1 MSVLKKH
8 GVVMLP
14 TEKASEF
21 GIHMNGSL
29 CFHPK
34 AKWNLNITPHHLYIL
49 SEEEIKEGDWYYTP
63 IKRSIEQCVNKLL
76 IIKGGS
82 NDVVQ
87 LKIIATTDTSLRI
100 GGNTGRRENGIS
112 IPIPQPSESFIQKY
126 VEKYNKGEQIT
137 EVMVEYYIK
146 GRFEDPMVCLRGCS
160 VYDGTCRH
168 LLNKEEVLKISQDNT
183 ITIRQVKDAWT
194 REEVEDLCRRAYV
207 QGADDNK
214 DIGYKDAEEG
224 LASEINEWLKENL

>member
-1 MSVLKKH
+1 MSVLKKAK
-8 GVVMLP
+8 VVMLP

-49 SEEEIKEGDWYYTP
+49 SEEEIKEGDWVITTISEIDVYNQ
-63 IKRSIEQCVNKLL
+63 IEKFENKCDKLYC
-76 IIKGGS
+76 K
-82 NDVVQ
+82 
-87 LKIIATTDTSLRI
+87 KIIATTDTSLRI

-137 EVMVEYYIK
+137 EVMVEYEI
-146 GRFEDPMVCLRGCS
+146 
-160 VYDGTCRH
+160 
-168 LLNKEEVLKISQDNT
+168 EEIFDSNAAPDTHPGYEVDVLKISQDNT
-183 ITIRQVKDAWT
+183 ITIRQVKDSWS
-194 REEVEDLCRRAYV
+194 REEVVEFLKDWIFTNPILVSDGHGEFPDSYKLSPKNLEDLK
-207 QGADDNK
+207 Q
-214 DIGYKDAEEG
+214 
-224 LASEINEWLKENL
+224 NL